1 MNWLERLGLVKALPR
16 EVTSLQPRTAI
27 TQPRARLSWEQGFS
41 GFVNPF
47 FTVPQNQ
54 NLYLLEQIPQ
64 LIPSV
69 GSALR
74 ILTQLVGCPK
84 VESENM
90 AAAQEANEWW
100 EMLSVNQTGH
110 GGGVWF
116 SGHCY
121 DHLLYGRAHA
131 EIILTARQQEVFALQ
146 ELHPR
151 TIELRPRAGYGVDL
165 VQSNTF
171 LGLRQALEPRE
182 LFLTTVHG
190 FAQDSP
196 QGASILM
203 NLPRVAEILNK
214 MLVSLSNTWERYG
227 TPTFFVRYRP
237 AKEISDPNGTKATEV
252 IGTVVSGLEA
262 AMLAKASGQTRD
274 FGAAGDFDVEILGAN
289 GEALDIEVPGR
300 LLLEEISSAFGLPAW
315 MLNKHWST
323 TERLSTEQAK
333 LLGEGIDEIREHL
346 EPSVRYLFELRQ
358 AIVGRPF
365 DWSIDWDAPSLVD
378 AKAEA
383 DAQKAKAEARSAQ
396 LKVDKELW
404 TLGMLEA
411 WQVAERN
418 VEDLEGMSQAEI
430 ESRLPDLLAVPPAP
444 VSPFG
449 GGGQPGEEPPA
460 GQPNRPV
467 PGARS
472 LSYGV
477 DELLVKTG
485 NGRH

>member
-1 MNWLERLGLVKALPR
+1 MNWLTRLWTSKALPR

-27 TQPRARLSWEQGFS
+27 TQPRARLSWEQGFA

-84 VESENM
+84 IESENM

-100 EMLSVNQTGH
+100 EMLPVNQTGH

-121 DHLLYGRAHA
+121 DHLLYGRAHT

-151 TIELRPRAGYGVDL
+151 TIELRPRQGYGVDL

-214 MLVSLSNTWERYG
+214 MLVSLSNTWERFG

-237 AKEISDPNGTKATEV
+237 AKEISDPSGAKASEV

-262 AMLAKASGQTRD
+262 SMLAKASGNTRD
-274 FGAAGDFDVEILGAN
+274 IAAAGDFDIEILGAN

-333 LLGEGIDEIREHL
+333 LIGEGVDEIREHL

-365 DWSIDWDAPSLVD
+365 EWDICWEAPSLVD
-378 AKAEA
+378 QKGEADAEKAEA
-383 DAQKAKAEARSAQ
+383 DALAAKTKANKDLWSLGVLKPFEFVQRVRPDMAE
-396 LKVDKELW
+396 KTE
-404 TLGMLEA
+404 
-411 WQVAERN
+411 
-418 VEDLEGMSQAEI
+418 AEI
-430 ESRLPDLLAVPPAP
+430 LAALPELLAQPPAP

-449 GGGQPGEEPPA
+449 GGPPGQEEQGGP
-460 GQPNRPV
+460 PNRPV
-467 PGARS
+467 PGTRS
-472 LSYGV
+472 ITYV
-477 DELLVKTG
+477 EDELLVKST